1 MYKVVF
7 DAIKTNNMN
16 SGLGRFCNSLAHE
29 LIDQNKD
36 FIIEC
41 IVNKIDLNL
50 DFIFQKK
57 LSVFQSIFG
66 IKHTTILHQTHQE
79 SKLFVRDKKT
89 KIVLTIHDLNFLE
102 KKYSESKKNNKLNL
116 IQKKIN
122 RADVVVYISEYTKTL
137 VNNYLKLENKQ
148 QFVIY
153 NGNTLNV
160 NQQETPLNSIPKNS
174 KFFFSIGMLQEK
186 KNFHVLIPILNT
198 FKDYYLIIAGDQSNS
213 YTQKIVSIAKDF
225 NVEKQLILTGTIN
238 DSQKLWLYKNCEAFL
253 FPSLAEGFGLPI
265 IEALSVGAK
274 VVASNKCSLPEIG
287 KNYIHYFNS
296 FEPDKIGCE
305 LYEII
310 SKKELFSSQEKIN
323 YANTYSWKNAALEY
337 LKIYKSLI

>member
-50 DFIFQKK
+50 DFVFQKK

-79 SKLFVRDKKT
+79 SKLFVGDKKT

-122 RADVVVYISEYTKTL
+122 RADVVVYISEYTKNL
-137 VNNYLKLENKQ
+137 VNSNLKLENKQ

-174 KFFFSIGMLQEK
+174 KFFFSIGMIQEK

-213 YTQKIVSIAKDF
+213 YTQKIVSIAKEF